1 MVYSVIHVIRQ
12 MITYLGTGAG
22 EPPPS
27 PPRRG
32 VRFPP
37 LIVEYP
43 EKNSNRCLLTS
54 HFFLCSSLFDR
65 LKIIIKTE
73 AVYKIMKIYMYLLF
87 G

>member
-1 MVYSVIHVIRQ
+1 MVYGVIHVIRQ

-43 EKNSNRCLLTS
+43 EKTV
-54 HFFLCSSLFDR
+54 
-65 LKIIIKTE
+65 TG
-73 AVYKIMKIYMYLLF
+73 VY
-87 G
+87 